1 MARGNLVL
9 MILLVIC
16 ALSVVTAQH
25 RARSLFQA
33 LEAEQQRARALEDEF
48 GQLQLERSTWA
59 VHTRIESV
67 AASRLKM
74 HAPDPAATIR
84 LGAAAGEA
92 R

>member
-9 MILLVIC
+9 MIALVIC
-16 ALSVVTAQH
+16 ALSVITAQH
-25 RARSLFQA
+25 RARRLFQA

-59 VHTRIESV
+59 VHTRIETV

-74 HAPDPAATIR
+74 RAPDEASTLRA
-84 LGAAAGEA
+84 GAAAAE